1 MKATFTCLCKIH
13 SRLYNMY
20 IRPYLKRSILPQDC
34 IQNQWC
40 SYRYILPNVPC
51 LHSWY
56 YSKRCFPS
64 LKSPSFN
71 FRYGTHLKILIEQP
85 HFVSKL
91 WTLPFSSRLLI
102 CIYSKQSQL
111 HSCMGSQL
119 ISHSYSIC
127 LKRATNKFIYIFLDL
142 SKSINTGLHSS
153 FTFRVFPDQWEFA
166 K

>member
-1 MKATFTCLCKIH
+1 MKATYTCLCKIH

-20 IRPYLKRSILPQDC
+20 IRPYLKRSILPQDW

-91 WTLPFSSRLLI
+91 WTLPFSSIESPGFWSVYIPSSLSYTVAWVPSSSPILI
-102 CIYSKQSQL
+102 VRYLFKES
-111 HSCMGSQL
+111 
-119 ISHSYSIC
+119 
-127 LKRATNKFIYIFLDL
+127 N
-142 SKSINTGLHSS
+142 
-153 FTFRVFPDQWEFA
+153 E
-166 K
+166 

>member
-1 MKATFTCLCKIH
+1 MSMKATYTSLCKIH
-13 SRLYNMY
+13 SCLYNMY

-40 SYRYILPNVPC
+40 TYRYILPNVPC

-71 FRYGTHLKILIEQP
+71 FKYGTHLKILIEQP

-91 WTLPFSSRLLI
+91 WTLPFSSIESPGLWSVYIPSSL
-102 CIYSKQSQL
+102 
-111 HSCMGSQL
+111 
-119 ISHSYSIC
+119 SYTV
-127 LKRATNKFIYIFLDL
+127 AWVP
-142 SKSINTGLHSS
+142 SS
-153 FTFRVFPDQWEFA
+153 SPILTVSV
-166 K
+166 